1 MTEWKFYRVMH
12 FIWPIWTDMWM
23 TAMTFTITILIISWI
38 WIIICHLR
46 SKVSGIF
53 TFIGGEGI
61 ILKWKKNIEIL
72 HEWLNHKYLTKLTT
86 VLIIQLEKYDRLVW
100 CPKDWIPIRT
110 ALLVFLSWQTI
121 GDPLSWTNWVARLLT
136 QNFLVKLYHLVGF
149 SQERYELF
157 VNLEI
162 CNICHLEH
170 FL

>member
-12 FIWPIWTDMWM
+12 FIWPIWTDMLM
-23 TAMTFTITILIISWI
+23 TAMTFTITILIIS
-38 WIIICHLR
+38 CHLR
-46 SKVSGIF
+46 YKVSGIF

-61 ILKWKKNIEIL
+61 ILKWKENMEIL
-72 HEWLNHKYLTKLTT
+72 HVCWIINMEVKNLQIQVTKLTT

-162 CNICHLEH
+162 CNFCK
-170 FL
+170 